1 MGKNSESENLFGD
14 RDWLIFGKFESQH
27 SLISQVSRPALLEKL
42 DRSAQG
48 VLTLVVTPAGYGK
61 STLLSQWYKTLAC
74 SERIVAWLTL
84 DESDRVAH
92 QFCSHIVLSL
102 CYSGAE
108 MGSLEKLAEQEF
120 VDVPI
125 DAVIRILSATLARQ
139 SKPVVIIMEDYHRVG
154 DGHVDTTVEKIL
166 DLTTGSTHFVVSSR
180 EKPGFNFSSLKVNGL
195 VQELDSNDLRFS
207 IEDTYRL
214 FPDDCKKSE
223 LKILARKTEG
233 WAVALQLARSILDDE
248 TSLGNVIHNLSG
260 VTDDLAEYLNQQ
272 IYGGLSDEI
281 KQVLRQ
287 TSIFDRFN
295 VSLANAVCKRIDCL
309 DILDRLKRRHSLI
322 VSTQRGTSWYRYHHL
337 LQEFLDNE
345 LERVEPELIPT
356 LHSRAADWYEKNSF
370 PALAVK
376 HACLAGNLAQ
386 AVRIVE
392 DAGGWELILFGGIPP
407 FRRLIDSFSIT
418 DFSEFPRVEM
428 ARIYYLIKSGE
439 ILHARLYLER
449 LLESGYSPGVDNG
462 EADLEL
468 RRDVV
473 LIGALLDVYED
484 KVTSRDG
491 LEEVVGIS
499 VRLTHS
505 DAAGHSIVSACSA
518 VSALNIG
525 SFKEALEYAT
535 QCCRHMREISCMQ
548 GLSYALIH
556 QGRASLYL
564 GHFREAGAIFGE
576 ALEMIEENFGAES
589 NLKAVAEIL
598 TASADYT
605 TDRET
610 YDQERLTEALIQMEH
625 YDGWFDIYAAGYGT
639 VSSIAY
645 RRTGLAA
652 ACDILQR
659 GRRMAEKRYLPRL
672 ADFIDACEYLYLAR
686 SGEWQEARTL
696 AKLKKIGFRPG
707 TTNPVN
713 WWRDHLV
720 GTAEGLL
727 ALGACRNKEALR
739 RAGSLIDLARSGNN
753 LWFEMEA
760 SLLRSLALLAGRQ
773 DERAFA
779 SMTDT
784 LDIAAKEGTYRVL
797 LDFGKP
803 LEELL
808 SRFYRLH
815 RRNLQLSSFTGS
827 FVKNC
832 LARFS
837 RTPYQLK
844 KKPSEPPLL
853 SPRELE
859 ILQELALGFSN
870 KDIARMLDMTENTV
884 KFHMKNIFKK
894 LDVDN
899 RVRAVSTGR
908 ELGLIS

>member
-1 MGKNSESENLFGD
+1 MGKNSENLFGD

-27 SLISQVSRPALLEKL
+27 SLISQVARPALLEKL
-42 DRSAQG
+42 NGSSQG
-48 VLTLVVTPAGYGK
+48 VLTLIVTPAGYGK
-61 STLLSQWYKTLAC
+61 STLLSQWFKTLTG
-74 SERIVAWLTL
+74 SDRIAAWLTL

-108 MGSLEKLAEQEF
+108 MGPLEKLAEQEF

-125 DAVIRILSATLARQ
+125 DAVIRTLSATLARQ
-139 SKPVVIIMEDYHRVG
+139 SKPVIIIMEDYHRVG
-154 DGHVDTTVEKIL
+154 DGHIDDVMEKIL

-180 EKPGFNFSSLKVNGL
+180 EKPGFNFSGLKVNGL
-195 VQELDSNDLRFS
+195 VQEFDSNDLRFS
-207 IEDTYRL
+207 IEDTRRL

-223 LKILARKTEG
+223 LSILARKTEG
-233 WAVALQLARSILDDE
+233 WAVALQLARSILDEE
-248 TSLGNVIHNLSG
+248 TSLANVIQNLSG

-272 IYGGLSDEI
+272 IYSGLSDEI

-287 TSIFDRFN
+287 TSILDRFN

-309 DILDRLKRRHSLI
+309 DVLDRLKRRHSLI

-337 LQEFLDNE
+337 LSEFLDNE

-356 LHSRAADWYEKNSF
+356 LHLRAADWYEKNNF
-370 PALAVK
+370 PALAVR
-376 HACLAGNLAQ
+376 HACLAGNLVQ
-386 AVRIVE
+386 AARIVE
-392 DAGGWELILFGGIPP
+392 EAGGWELILYGGIPS

-418 DFSEFPRVEM
+418 DFSKYPRIEV
-428 ARIYYLIKSGE
+428 AWIYYLIKNGE
-439 ILHARLYLER
+439 ILQARLFIDR
-449 LLESGYSPGVDNG
+449 LRETSQCLPADNAG
-462 EADLEL
+462 ADSALT
-468 RRDVV
+468 RDIV

-484 KVTSRDG
+484 KVTCRDE
-491 LEEVVGIS
+491 LEGIVGIS
-499 VRLTHS
+499 VKLAQS
-505 DAAGHSIVSACSA
+505 DATGHSIVTACSA

-525 SFKEALEYAT
+525 SFREALDYAT
-535 QCCRHMREISCMQ
+535 HCCRYMREISCMQ

-564 GHFREAGAIFGE
+564 GQFREAGAIFSE
-576 ALEMIEENFGAES
+576 ALEMIEENFGSES

-598 TASADYT
+598 TASADYV

-639 VSSIAY
+639 VASIAY
-645 RRTGLAA
+645 RRAGLTA

-659 GRRMAEKRYLPRL
+659 GRRMAERRYLPRL
-672 ADFIDACEYLYLAR
+672 GEFIDACEYLYLAR
-686 SGEWQEARTL
+686 SGKWQEARTL
-696 AKLKKIGFRPG
+696 AKLKKISFRPG
-707 TTNPVN
+707 STSSVN
-713 WWRDHLV
+713 WWSDHLV
-720 GTAEGLL
+720 GMAEGLI
-727 ALGACRNKEALR
+727 ALGARRNKSALDI
-739 RAGSLIDLARSGNN
+739 AGSLIDMARSCNN

-773 DERAFA
+773 DERAYA

-808 SRFYRLH
+808 SRFYRLQ

-827 FVKNC
+827 FVKDS
-832 LARFS
+832 LSRFYK
-837 RTPYQLK
+837 TPYQLK
-844 KKPSEPPLL
+844 EKPSESLLL

-899 RVRAVSTGR
+899 RIRAVSAGQ
-908 ELGLIS
+908 EMGLIS

>member
-1 MGKNSESENLFGD
+1 MGKNSENLFGD

-42 DRSAQG
+42 NGSSQG
-48 VLTLVVTPAGYGK
+48 VLTLIVTPAGYGK
-61 STLLSQWYKTLAC
+61 STLLSQWFKTLVD
-74 SERIVAWLTL
+74 SDRIAAWLTL

-108 MGSLEKLAEQEF
+108 MGPLEKLAEQEF

-125 DAVIRILSATLARQ
+125 DAVIRTLSAALARQ
-139 SKPVVIIMEDYHRVG
+139 SKPVIIIMEDYHRVG
-154 DGHVDTTVEKIL
+154 DGPIDSVMEKIL

-180 EKPGFNFSSLKVNGL
+180 EKPGFNFSGLKVNGL
-195 VQELDSNDLRFS
+195 VQEFDNNDLRFS

-214 FPDDCKKSE
+214 FPDDCKKSD
-223 LKILARKTEG
+223 LQTLARKTEG
-233 WAVALQLARSILDDE
+233 WAVALQLARSILDDD
-248 TSLGNVIHNLSG
+248 TSLSNVIRNLSG

-287 TSIFDRFN
+287 TSVLDRFN

-309 DILDRLKRRHSLI
+309 DMLDRLKRRHSLI

-337 LQEFLDNE
+337 LLEFLNNE
-345 LERVEPELIPT
+345 LERVEPELIPA
-356 LHSRAADWYEKNSF
+356 LHKRAADWYEKNNF
-370 PALAVK
+370 PALAVR

-386 AVRIVE
+386 AARIVE
-392 DAGGWELILFGGIPP
+392 EAGGWELIMYGGIPSY
-407 FRRLIDSFSIT
+407 RRLIDSFSIT
-418 DFSEFPRVEM
+418 DFSEFPRIEV
-428 ARIYYLIKSGE
+428 ARIYYLIKNGD
-439 ILHARLYLER
+439 ILQARLFMNR
-449 LLESGYSPGVDNG
+449 LLETSHCLPADNA
-462 EADLEL
+462 EADRALT
-468 RRDVV
+468 RDIT

-484 KVTSRDG
+484 KITCREE
-491 LEEVVGIS
+491 LEKIAGIS
-499 VRLTHS
+499 VKLAQS
-505 DAAGHSIVSACSA
+505 DAAGHSIVTACSA
-518 VSALNIG
+518 VSALTIG
-525 SFKEALEYAT
+525 SFREAFDYAT
-535 QCCRHMREISCMQ
+535 HCCRYMREISCMQ

-564 GHFREAGAIFGE
+564 GQFREAGAIFSE
-576 ALEMIEENFGAES
+576 AVEMIEENFGAES
-589 NLKAVAEIL
+589 NLKAVAVIL
-598 TASADYT
+598 TASTDYIS
-605 TDRET
+605 DRET
-610 YDQERLTEALIQMEH
+610 FDQERLTEALVQMEH
-625 YDGWFDIYAAGYGT
+625 YDGWSDIYAAGYET
-639 VSSIAY
+639 VASIAY
-645 RRTGLAA
+645 RRSGLAA
-652 ACDILQR
+652 ARDILQR
-659 GRRMAEKRYLPRL
+659 GRRMAERRDLPRL
-672 ADFIDACEYLYLAR
+672 GEVIDACEYLYLAR

-696 AKLKKIGFRPG
+696 AKLKKISFQPG
-707 TTNPVN
+707 LTGSVN
-713 WWRDHLV
+713 WWSNHLA
-720 GTAEGLL
+720 GTAEGLI
-727 ALGACRNKEALR
+727 ALGACRNKHALDI
-739 RAGSLIDLARSGNN
+739 AGSLIDMARSCNN

-773 DERAFA
+773 DERAYA
-779 SMTDT
+779 SITDT
-784 LDIAAKEGTYRVL
+784 LDIAAKESAYRVL

-808 SRFYRLH
+808 SRFYRLQ

-827 FVKNC
+827 FVKDC
-832 LARFS
+832 LSRFY

-844 KKPSEPPLL
+844 ETPSEALLL

-899 RVRAVSTGR
+899 RIRAVSAGQ
-908 ELGLIS
+908 EMGLIS